1 MPYNGLQMTTPAGIL
16 SDLAAVLLL
25 LRDHPDQKEEQRA
38 AFKRFVANLP
48 ESDHILKISLSGFTW
63 DQAEVPV
70 GRGEVSA
77 LHDHLRANGIGE
89 IRFPVG
95 LMTSTLLSLFRII
108 AAPPGTYGSFDHLVA
123 RLDAAGC
130 GVVPVLPLSEEP
142 PPPPIV
148 PTPSVPPLSV
158 VPPAPP
164 PQLSASGQRPRVD
177 DEGHLSDLGPDALTE
192 AKVGMMHFVTLQTR
206 AIGHAGELVHG
217 LSEAKSDAAVT
228 EALNQLIAAGEAAT
242 RQSEWREVLTAA
254 HGLVQLEGKIGE
266 QRGFGIALRRLLPRS
281 VLEQI
286 ARLTAHGNQKAEAA
300 TVLRRMGADGTEVL
314 VYAMVN
320 AEDMGERRAYFNAL
334 KEMTE
339 GSELLVHML
348 SHDQW
353 FVVRNVADLCGE
365 LKLESAIPA
374 LAKQVGHSDE
384 RVRRA
389 VTGALGRIGGSAAVE
404 PLRRAFHDLA
414 PGVRMEAV
422 KQLDGRRN
430 RNLAMSL
437 AVAADE
443 EPKLD
448 VQKEMYLALGR
459 IGSNEAIQAL
469 RKAAE
474 PGGRLFKRKPL
485 AIRLAAVAGLH
496 AAGPSAANA
505 LKDMLKDDE
514 REVRDAVERALAT
527 LWE

>member
-1 MPYNGLQMTTPAGIL
+1 MTTPAGIL
-16 SDLAAVLLL
+16 NDFANVLLL
-25 LRDHPDQKEEQRA
+25 LRDHPDRKEEQRA

-48 ESDHILKISLSGFTW
+48 ESDHILKINPNGFNW
-63 DQAEVPV
+63 DQNDVPV

-77 LHDHLRANGIGE
+77 LHDHFRAHGIGE

-108 AAPPGTYGSFDHLVA
+108 AAPPGTYGSFDHLTA

-130 GVVPVLPLSEEP
+130 GVVPVLPPPDEP
-142 PPPPIV
+142 PPPPVI
-148 PTPSVPPLSV
+148 PTPSVPQLAV
-158 VPPAPP
+158 VPPPP
-164 PQLSASGQRPRVD
+164 PPTPGLTASAQRPRVD
-177 DEGHLSDLGPDALTE
+177 DEGHLSELGPDALTE

-217 LSEAKSDAAVT
+217 LSEAKTDAAVT

-242 RQSEWREVLTAA
+242 RQSDWREVLTAA

-266 QRGFGIALRRLLPRS
+266 HRGFGIALRRLLPRS

-286 ARLTAHGNQKAEAA
+286 ARLTAHGNQKTEAA

-365 LKLESAIPA
+365 LKLESAVPA

-404 PLRRAFHDLA
+404 PLRRALRDPS
-414 PGVRMEAV
+414 PGVRMEAS

-430 RNLAMSL
+430 KNLAMSL

-443 EPKLD
+443 ESKVD

-459 IGSNEAIQAL
+459 IGSIEAIQAL

-514 REVRDAVERALAT
+514 REVREAVERALAT